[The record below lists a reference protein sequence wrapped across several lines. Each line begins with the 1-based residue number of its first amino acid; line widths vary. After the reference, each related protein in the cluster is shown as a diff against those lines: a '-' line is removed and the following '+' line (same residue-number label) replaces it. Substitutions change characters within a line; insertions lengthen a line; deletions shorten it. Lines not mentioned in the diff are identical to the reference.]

1 MGKGGEESR
10 KILWKR
16 NGGKGEEHNRKGRE
30 DMILYFLQRSGHAF
44 VFVHKSNEDAKI
56 DCECHSIMQNIG
68 HASVIAS
75 KSIENTPIIIRNE
88 QCS

>member
-30 DMILYFLQRSGHAF
+30 DMILYFCKGADTRLCLFTNQTKTQRSIAN
-44 VFVHKSNEDAKI
+44 VIPLCKI
-56 DCECHSIMQNIG
+56 LD
-68 HASVIAS
+68 
-75 KSIENTPIIIRNE
+75 TRL
-88 QCS
+88 